1 MSTGEK
7 KEVSDPSVE
16 IGIVTSSKAPNDE
29 EYVGLTGSS
38 TEEIKSGATLTE
50 HTIGGTWRDKYLE
63 WRHQKYKL
71 PRHYRLVSMS

>member
-1 MSTGEK
+1 MSTVEK

-16 IGIVTSSKAPNDE
+16 IGIVASSKTDE

-38 TEEIKSGATLTE
+38 SPKEEIKSGATLTD
-50 HTIGGTWRDKYLE
+50 TIGGTWRDKYLE